1 MHSQT
6 VITMNFDVK
15 KTWNA
20 CGAAFDRFTSA
31 EDSFS
36 ENIEWPA
43 VSDMIGSLEDQRA
56 IDLGCGSGIY
66 SLRFAERGADVT
78 AFDLSEVMISL
89 AREKAQ
95 ERGLNIDFQVA
106 DISRPLA
113 FDRDQFDLV
122 FTATAL
128 HYIEDLESFFS
139 EAARVL
145 KPGGRLIASVL
156 HPISTALFAQ
166 SDGESVQG
174 HPVYFG
180 SRVRRIETPWLEF
193 GEVSGEGREITS
205 FHHTVADYFNAIRS
219 AGLNVI
225 EMREPHPSKEFAARN
240 AARYEEALRVPVY
253 LIFKAAF

>member
-1 MHSQT
+1 MD
-6 VITMNFDVK
+6 FDVK
-15 KTWNA
+15 KIWNA

-43 VSDMIGSLEDQRA
+43 VERLIGSLERQRA
-56 IDLGCGSGIY
+56 IDLGCGSGVY
-66 SLRFAERGADVT
+66 SLRFAQLGADV
-78 AFDLSEVMISL
+78 AALDLSDAMIAL

-95 ERGLNIDFQVA
+95 ERGLSIDFQVA
-106 DISRPLA
+106 DISRPLP

-139 EAARVL
+139 EAARVM

-156 HPISTALFAQ
+156 HPISTSLFAEIDSEDRGQ
-166 SDGESVQG
+166 
-174 HPVYFG
+174 PFYFG

-205 FHHTVADYFNAIRS
+205 YHHTIEDYFSAIRA
-219 AGLNVI
+219 AGLSVI
-225 EMREPHPSKEFAARN
+225 EMREPHPSREFAAKN
-240 AARYEEALRVPVY
+240 AARFEEAMRVPVY
-253 LIFKAAF
+253 LIFKAAR